1 MFKGKV
7 FNSNLNLLSTVDKFR
22 QTGNSLVYLFTNARD
37 EPKIA
42 EWVAHHLLLGFDK
55 IYIFDH
61 KSVTPISHIL
71 APMLNDRRINLIRVE
86 MTDGQIKLN
95 LIQRA
100 VQISQKNNVN
110 WMLYLDADEFLLL
123 NQHIN
128 VKGFLNV
135 FKFADAIGI
144 NWLMFGTSGHKSQP
158 PGLLT
163 ENFIRSDKIINQH
176 VKSFVRPEKILLP
189 IVNPHF
195 YNIVNPNRYFAASGN
210 KMTQGPFNPVPKIFI
225 KVMAYIAH
233 YYTQSEEEHIRRK
246 SRIMDDGTGGKMNMY
261 PEIHNVHNEVV
272 NGQLQYKYSARIK
285 AYLSAHGINL

>member
-1 MFKGKV
+1 MVRGKV
-7 FNSNLNLLSTVDKFR
+7 YNSNFNLVSTVDKFR
-22 QTGNSLVYLFTNARD
+22 RNGNHLVYLFTNARD

-61 KSVTPISHIL
+61 KSVTPISNL
-71 APMLNDRRINLIRVE
+71 LVSMLKDKRIIVTRVE
-86 MTDGQIKLN
+86 KDGPIKLG
-95 LIQRA
+95 LMTQA
-100 VQISQKNNVN
+100 VKIAEQNNVS

-123 NQHIN
+123 NQHTNI
-128 VKGFLNV
+128 KDFLNI

-158 PGLLT
+158 SGLLT

-176 VKSFVRPEKILLP
+176 VKSFVRPEKVILP
-189 IVNPHF
+189 VVNQHC
-195 YNIVNPNRYFAASGN
+195 YSMINPNRYFAASGN
-210 KMTQGPFNPVPKIFI
+210 KMLQGPFNPVPKIFT
-225 KVMAYIAH
+225 KVIAYIAH

-246 SRIMDDGTGGKMNMY
+246 SRTMDDGTSGKVNMHS
-261 PEIHNVHNEVV
+261 EIHNVHNEVV

-285 AYLSAHGINL
+285 AYLSSCNINL